1 MPLQSLLL
9 CRNQPA
15 VKTLGAALDE
25 LEIKKQVCVGC
36 HQALELLARR
46 RFGALIIDLDLEGA
60 EQVLRTARRA
70 HGKHKAVLFAM
81 IGANGNICSAFEMG
95 ANFVLYKPLD
105 SEQTIRALRA
115 GKGFMHAERRRQAR
129 QPIETL
135 AYLRQDDGPAYP
147 AIVLDVNQG
156 GFALQTAQPMQ
167 AGRDFRF
174 WFWLPST
181 TTLIDG
187 LGTIAWANSSGNAGI
202 RFTAVSSSCARDLKM
217 WLAKRAAKRPSV
229 SATPRTTVRQAAR
242 RVTA

>member
-9 CRNQPA
+9 CRNQPS
-15 VKTLGAALDE
+15 VKVLGAALDE
-25 LEIKKQVCVGC
+25 LEIRKQVCAGST
-36 HQALELLARR
+36 QALELLTRR
-46 RFGALIIDLDLEGA
+46 RFGALIVDLDVEGA
-60 EQVLRTARRA
+60 GNVLRAARRA
-70 HGKHKAVLFAM
+70 HGSHKAVLFAM
-81 IGANGNICSAFEMG
+81 IGVNGNICSAFEMG
-95 ANFVLYKPLD
+95 ANFVLYKPLN

-115 GKGFMHAERRRQAR
+115 GKGFMQSERRREAR

-147 AIVLDVNQG
+147 AIVLDVNPG

-202 RFTAVSSSCARDLKM
+202 RFTAISSSCSRDLKM
-217 WLAKRAAKRPSV
+217 WLSKRSAKRASISV
-229 SATPRTTVRQAAR
+229 APRSAARAASR